1 MIGLPTETE
10 QDLAGIGDLAHK
22 VLGAYYAIPKEE
34 RRGMPRVSVSASTFV
49 PKPFTPFQWEAQ
61 DDIETIYEKQR
72 LVRGGMKSRQIK
84 FSWHDAEVSFLEG
97 VFARGDRKL
106 SKVLLAAH
114 KNGCKFDGW
123 NEYFNFEMWMKA
135 FDDCGVDPK
144 FYNQRKRGFDEILPW
159 DHIDVGVGKKFWR
172 KRRALPMRSS

>member
-1 MIGLPTETE
+1 M
-10 QDLAGIGDLAHK
+10 
-22 VLGAYYAIPKEE
+22 
-34 RRGMPRVSVSASTFV
+34 
-49 PKPFTPFQWEAQ
+49 
-61 DDIETIYEKQR
+61 
-72 LVRGGMKSRQIK
+72 
-84 FSWHDAEVSFLEG
+84 
-97 VFARGDRKL
+97 FARGDRKL

-144 FYNQRKRGFDEILPW
+144 FYNQRKRGFDEIRRGTTSTWAL
-159 DHIDVGVGKKFWR
+159 GRSFWR